1 MNNFLGKDED
11 FKQNKRKAAS
21 QCQLGLFSFLK
32 KRKNKLLKSLVLKI
46 K

>member
-32 KRKNKLLKSLVLKI
+32 KRKK
-46 K
+46 